1 MLFAGQSDA
10 DYHIGQAA
18 PFVQELG
25 NEVGWMLEVGI
36 EDDGGLATA
45 PVEAGGDGDFFAKV
59 TDELDRL
66 DDWVGGR

>member
-1 MLFAGQSDA
+1 
-10 DYHIGQAA
+10 
-18 PFVQELG
+18 
-25 NEVGWMLEVGI
+25 MLEVGI